1 MINRP
6 AFFIPPYLPSNI
18 RPPPTETTDCW
29 RTKEYLNHGLLN
41 SVPGFRVEGVCF
53 LFRFDF
59 QNIAVRPNYLGCFIF
74 IKFPLGKVKCTGT
87 N

>member
-1 MINRP
+1 MRNYRLLANP
-6 AFFIPPYLPSNI
+6 LRRQKPWQK
-18 RPPPTETTDCW
+18 E
-29 RTKEYLNHGLLN
+29 EYLNHGLLN
-41 SVPGFRVEGVCF
+41 SVPGFRVEGVCC

-74 IKFPLGKVKCTGT
+74 IKFTLGKVKCTGT